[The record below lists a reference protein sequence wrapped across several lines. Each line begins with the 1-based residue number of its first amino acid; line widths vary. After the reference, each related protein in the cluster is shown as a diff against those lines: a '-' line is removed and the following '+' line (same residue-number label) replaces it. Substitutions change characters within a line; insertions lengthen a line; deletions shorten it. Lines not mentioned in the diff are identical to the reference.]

1 MISIRQ
7 TNSNSTYNWIF
18 RCGKVCI
25 HITYLMLMME
35 YGSYGQSFSHMAI
48 VGIIIITKIHSQPD
62 QTTLGD

>member
-1 MISIRQ
+1 
-7 TNSNSTYNWIF
+7 
-18 RCGKVCI
+18 
-25 HITYLMLMME
+25 MLMME